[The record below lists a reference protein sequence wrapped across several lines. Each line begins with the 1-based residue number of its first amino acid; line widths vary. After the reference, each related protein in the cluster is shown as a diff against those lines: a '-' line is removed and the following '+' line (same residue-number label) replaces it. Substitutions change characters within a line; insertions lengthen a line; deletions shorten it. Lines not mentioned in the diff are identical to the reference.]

1 MQGIKMVEDYLQ
13 SLNYFDA
20 IELIEEKLLE
30 KGINEKLVGKMARE
44 IYKENYID
52 KH

>member
-1 MQGIKMVEDYLQ
+1 MEGTNMIEETLQ
-13 SLNYFDA
+13 TLNYFDA

-30 KGINEKLVGKMARE
+30 RGFDEKLVGKMARE

-52 KH
+52 HH